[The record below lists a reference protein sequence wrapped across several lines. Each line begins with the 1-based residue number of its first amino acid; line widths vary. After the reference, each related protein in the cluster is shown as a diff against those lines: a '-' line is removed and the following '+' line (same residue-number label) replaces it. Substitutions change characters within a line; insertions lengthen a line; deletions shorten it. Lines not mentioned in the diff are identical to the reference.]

1 MKLSHV
7 IPILAIALAPLAHAQ
22 SDHMKGMEMNHGHE
36 AAHRASGVVKS
47 VNIAKGTV
55 TIAHGPI
62 ETLRWPAMTMSFKA
76 KDRTILDTL
85 KPGQKIDFELEQ
97 EGQAYIVTRVK

>member
-7 IPILAIALAPLAHAQ
+7 LSICALALTPLAHAQ
-22 SDHMKGMEMNHGHE
+22 SDHMKGMDMNHGQE

-47 VNIAKGTV
+47 VNLDKGTV

-62 ETLRWPAMTMSFKA
+62 ETLKWPAMTMSFKA
-76 KDRTILDTL
+76 KDRKILDTL

-97 EGQAYIVTRVK
+97 EGKAYIVTRVK